1 MKESNIIRFDWAI
14 KRLLRN
20 KANFVVLEGF
30 LTVLLGEKITICHL
44 LESEGNQ
51 ENPDDKFNRVDLL
64 AEDSRGELILIEVQ
78 NNNEYAYFQRML
90 FGTSKLITDY
100 IHKGENYSKV
110 RKVYAVNI
118 VYFSLGKGKD
128 VVYHGQTIF
137 RGIHNPNDIL
147 QLSPYQK
154 KRFKVETVGD
164 IFPEY
169 YILRVDEFNKV
180 ATTPLEE
187 WIDYLK
193 TGDIPATAKAPGLT
207 EARQKLL
214 IDRMTEAE
222 KQAYY
227 RHIDNIVILQ
237 DNIITE
243 REEGREE
250 GKEEGREEGREEGLK
265 EGIKEGLIKTAKEMK
280 KDRVATDI
288 ISKYTGLSIKE
299 IEAIS

>member
-30 LTVLLGEKITICHL
+30 LTVLLGEKIKICHL

-51 ENPDDKFNRVDLL
+51 DDADDKFNRVDLL
-64 AEDSRGELILIEVQ
+64 AEDSKGELILIEVQ

-90 FGTSKLITDY
+90 FGTSKLITEY
-100 IHKGENYSKV
+100 IHKGDNYSKV

-118 VYFSLGKGKD
+118 VYFSLGKGND

-147 QLSPYQK
+147 QLSAYQK
-154 KRFKVETVGD
+154 KRFKVEEVGD

-187 WIDYLK
+187 WIAYLK
-193 TGDIPATAKAPGLT
+193 TGDIPSTAKAPGLT

-214 IDRMTEAE
+214 IDRMSEAE

-237 DNIITE
+237 DNIVTE

-250 GKEEGREEGREEGLK
+250 G
-265 EGIKEGLIKTAKEMK
+265 IKEGLFKTAKEMK
-280 KDRVATDI
+280 KDGIPNETIA
-288 ISKYTGLSIKE
+288 KYTGLSIEE
-299 IEAIS
+299 IKVLLDN